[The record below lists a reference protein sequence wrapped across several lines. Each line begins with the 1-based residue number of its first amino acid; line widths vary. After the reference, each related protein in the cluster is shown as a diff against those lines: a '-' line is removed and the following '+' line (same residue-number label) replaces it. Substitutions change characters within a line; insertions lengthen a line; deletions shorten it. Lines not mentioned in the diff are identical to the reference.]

1 MSSRTTRSKKG
12 QPSAAPSLMAPTRST
27 GPTRSTAAPLSLQ
40 PHNVRQPRP
49 PPKDETIARICS
61 EYQYHYDKGEDAKNN
76 VVGTRRSGD
85 LAVFGATFDS
95 HLVCDRCS
103 LKEMLR
109 II

>member
-1 MSSRTTRSKKG
+1 M
-12 QPSAAPSLMAPTRST
+12 APS
-27 GPTRSTAAPLSLQ
+27 RSTAAPLSLQ
-40 PHNVRQPRP
+40 PRNIRQPKP
-49 PPKDETIARICS
+49 GPKDEVLARIRS
-61 EYQYHYDKGEDAKNN
+61 EYQFHYDKGEDAKNN

-95 HLVCDRCS
+95 HLVCDRRS